1 MTKNWTKI
9 LMCAA
14 VVSAVSASAAPL
26 KQAPKA
32 DAKPAAPVLEK
43 TLDIAAGAKAI
54 CGGDKDQ
61 IYAVT
66 DRELVKYN
74 FKGEAVKKWKLPD
87 GINGVEGV
95 AVDAAG
101 VAYVGYDTRAERG
114 IVKLEIKDDACT
126 AAATWKL
133 AEAASFTG
141 MKADKEHIVVADARK
156 AAIHVVDAKTGKFV
170 RTIGGGRTGMFAVCC
185 GILDVALDG
194 KGNIVVGNLGQ
205 HRVTTM
211 PLSGR
216 GGTNWGTPGD
226 KPANFCGCCNPVS
239 VALLPNGGYATTEK
253 TIARVKVYAAGGR
266 SLVAMAPLDGFPSEC
281 GRAQVVADGE
291 GNVYVLNPANRSI
304 RVFKAPKK

>member
-1 MTKNWTKI
+1 MVGNWTKI
-9 LMCAA
+9 MVCAA
-14 VVSAVSASAAPL
+14 AVSAVSVSAAPL
-26 KQAPKA
+26 KQTPKA
-32 DAKPAAPVLEK
+32 EAKPAAPVLEK
-43 TLDIAAGAKAI
+43 ALDIAAGAKAI

-87 GINGVEGV
+87 GINGVQGV
-95 AVDAAG
+95 AVDAAS
-101 VAYVGYDTRAERG
+101 VVYVGGNTSDGLG
-114 IVKLEIKDDACT
+114 IVKLEIKGDACT

-133 AEAASFTG
+133 AEAASITG
-141 MKADKEHIVVADARK
+141 MKANKDNVVVADARK

-170 RTIGGGRTGMFAVCC
+170 RTIGGGRTGVFAVCC

-211 PLSGR
+211 PLGGR

-226 KPANFCGCCNPVS
+226 KPVNFCGCCNPVS
-239 VALLPNGGYATTEK
+239 VTLLPNGGYATTEK
-253 TIARVKVYAAGGR
+253 SIPRVKVYTANHTV
-266 SLVAMAPLDGFPSEC
+266 VALAPLEGFPSEC

-291 GNVYVLNPANRSI
+291 GNVYVLNPGNGSI
-304 RVFKAPKK
+304 RAFKAPKK